1 MGKKNIHQKI
11 ADIIITILLIANFAI
26 AIWYC
31 FDPSFMDKL
40 ENNTRMTI
48 ALSMVYSWGIIGGF
62 ALGGDTS
69 K

>member
-1 MGKKNIHQKI
+1 MHKKI
-11 ADIIITILLIANFAI
+11 ADIIIIMSLIANFAI

-40 ENNTRMTI
+40 EDDTRITI
-48 ALSMVYSWGIIGGF
+48 ALSMVGSWAIMGGLAF
-62 ALGGDTS
+62 SVEMS